1 MSRSTRDTRY
11 RHPSRVDL
19 PLSGHGREGENVTP
33 IEQTLYQ
40 YLVAPVV
47 RDCGEH
53 SEEAQLAYATWER
66 IVVTLQGRGETKH

>member
-1 MSRSTRDTRY
+1 M
-11 RHPSRVDL
+11 
-19 PLSGHGREGENVTP
+19 TP

-66 IVVTLQGRGETKH
+66 IVVALQGRGETKH